1 VIYKP
6 ANQQDS
12 FFFSYVL
19 APLADPYV
27 AVLAQF
33 WHNLLHNPRKMA
45 SNLFPKISE
54 QRGLPI
60 EIEPIDVILTEGED
74 NNDIISPTDSS
85 SGSASS
91 RPSPASPSG
100 AKGKGV
106 SFAPILVAPNDNSRD
121 TPQDL
126 LSTNVSALREELSQV
141 HIDLSAEKAIRKKKD
156 KSLFKLAKQLAVQTE
171 EISHMEKYIREVR
184 DLLLSVH
191 GY

>member
-1 VIYKP
+1 
-6 ANQQDS
+6 
-12 FFFSYVL
+12 L
-19 APLADPYV
+19 TV
-27 AVLAQF
+27 AQLTQF
-33 WHNLLHNPRKMA
+33 QCNLYLSSLLTPNPRKMA

-54 QRGLPI
+54 QRVLPI
-60 EIEPIDVILTEGED
+60 KISPVDEGED
-74 NNDIISPTDSS
+74 NNDIVSPTDSS

-91 RPSPASPSG
+91 RPSQASPVG

-106 SFAPILVAPNDNSRD
+106 SFAPILVAPNDNPRD

-126 LSTNVSALREELSQV
+126 LSSNVSALREELSQV